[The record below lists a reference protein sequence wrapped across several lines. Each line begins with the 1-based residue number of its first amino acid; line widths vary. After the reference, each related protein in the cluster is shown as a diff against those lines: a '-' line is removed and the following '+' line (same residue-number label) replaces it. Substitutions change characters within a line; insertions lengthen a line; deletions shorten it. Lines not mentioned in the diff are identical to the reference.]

1 MSGYLHPDY
10 AFSLAEFGSPQELPR
25 SKGWILSRPIPGSPH
40 QDAMGCYPL
49 FSCKDWS
56 MLNYDLEELENTLV
70 TLSLVTDPF
79 GAYDETYLQQCFR
92 DVVTRYKKH
101 YIVDLRRPVD
111 EIVCKHHRYYARKA
125 LKSVSIEE
133 CPDPTLLLEE
143 WLEFYS
149 NLMKKHKF
157 KGIKAFS
164 KKAFLKQMNTPG
176 MVMFRAISRD
186 VSVGAHLWY
195 LQGDV
200 AHSHLAALSTQGY
213 DIGASYA
220 LYWVAIEY
228 FAQKGLHWLNL
239 GSGAGVKSD
248 TSDGLSQFKRGWAT
262 GTKTAYFCG
271 RIFDHAKYSEIVKAK
286 GIRSKDYFPAY
297 RKGEFD

>member
-1 MSGYLHPDY
+1 MSGYLHRDY
-10 AFSLAEFGSPQELPR
+10 ALSLAEFGSPQELPQ
-25 SKGWILSRPIPGSPH
+25 SKGWILYRRIPGFPYR
-40 QDAMGCYPL
+40 DAMGCYPL

-56 MLNYDLEELENTLV
+56 LLYYDLEELENSLV

-79 GAYDETYLQQCFR
+79 GAYDEAYLQQCFR
-92 DVVTRYKKH
+92 DVVTQYKKH
-101 YIVDLRRPVD
+101 YIVDLHRPID

-133 CPDPTLLLEE
+133 CPNPTLLVEE

-164 KKAFLKQMNTPG
+164 KTAFLKQMNTPG
-176 MVMFRAISRD
+176 MVMFRAVSRD

-195 LQGDV
+195 LQGDI
-200 AHSHLAALSTQGY
+200 AHSHLTAFNTHGY
-213 DIGASYA
+213 DIRASYA
-220 LYWVAIEY
+220 LYWVAIKH
-228 FAQKGLHWLNL
+228 FAEKGLRWLNL
-239 GSGAGVKSD
+239 GAGAGVKGD
-248 TSDGLSQFKRGWAT
+248 TLDGLSVFKRGWAT

-271 RIFDHAKYSEIVKAK
+271 RIFN
-286 GIRSKDYFPAY
+286 RSKYKEILNTTKTSAADYFPAY
-297 RKGEFD
+297 RQGEFE